1 MIDRTSSQSSGNA
14 AEAMACQHLEQHHL
28 RLIAKN
34 WRCRSGELDLVM
46 LDIDTVVFV
55 EVRYRH
61 HNAWGGATESVDRR
75 KRGKL
80 TQAAMTFLQQE
91 SRWNQHPCRFDV
103 VAINPDSKGK
113 LQLNWI
119 KNAFDT

>member
-1 MIDRTSSQSSGNA
+1 MIDRSSSQSSGNA
-14 AEAMACQHLEQHHL
+14 AEAMARKHLEQHGLH
-28 RLIAKN
+28 LIAKN
-34 WRCRSGELDLVM
+34 WRCRCGELDLVM
-46 LDIDTVVFV
+46 LDTDTVVFV

-61 HNAWGGATESVDRR
+61 HNAWGGATESVDTR
-75 KRGKL
+75 KRKKL

-103 VAINPDSKGK
+103 VAISAASKDK

-119 KNAFDT
+119 KNAFDG

>member
-14 AEAMACQHLEQHHL
+14 AEAIARQHLEKNGL

-34 WRCRSGELDLVM
+34 WRCRLGELDLVM

-55 EVRYRH
+55 EVRYRRH
-61 HNAWGGATESVDRR
+61 KAWGGAAESVDTR
-75 KRGKL
+75 KRNKL
-80 TQAAMTFLQQE
+80 TQAAMSFLQQE

-103 VAINPDSKGK
+103 VAISADSKDK